1 MSALAFL
8 VAGKTECAFIVRREV
23 QFLQKK
29 PQLLLRKWRMPVR
42 ARKRLSDVALP
53 FEHRK
58 ILGNEFGVP

>member
-29 PQLLLRKWRMPVR
+29 PQLLLGNGGCQY
-42 ARKRLSDVALP
+42 AREK
-53 FEHRK
+53 
-58 ILGNEFGVP
+58 G